1 MSKNASVN
9 CKEAEILFPLEISF
23 DISFDCKSEKT
34 HKRDVNTWKSRV
46 VMPADAH
53 PARRGEI
60 EESTSIIL
68 PVWFDSKQSKIGQF

>member
-23 DISFDCKSEKT
+23 DCKSEKT

-46 VMPADAH
+46 VKPADAH

-60 EESTSIIL
+60 EESSSIIL
-68 PVWFDSKQSKIGQF
+68 AVWFDSKQSKIGQF